1 MIRFTKQLLP
11 LSIAALASTA
21 TLAQDLVLEEV
32 VVTAQKRVERLQ
44 DVPIS
49 VNAVSGAKMDEAGIT
64 NLEGMTAYVPNLTM
78 NQTGIGTIIAIRG
91 ISSGINQGFE
101 QSVGQYV
108 DGVYYGR
115 AQLARAP
122 FMDLERVE
130 VLRGPQSILFGK
142 NSIAGAISMVTAKPT
157 DEFEGQVTALYEPSH
172 GEKDLRVVL
181 SGPLTDSLSGRL
193 SLLGRE
199 IDGYYENTT
208 LDRDESAE
216 KEQVVRG
223 QLRWDA
229 TEDLTVNLKVETGS
243 FDTKGRFLEPVS
255 PVTPDGLFSYEE
267 ALSLLTGGAYQLDTT
282 QDFKRQS
289 NGDFSNNNTQNGTLT
304 VDWGLGEHTLTAV
317 TGYNAYDY
325 EENCDCDFTGA
336 PLYTADSREDFK
348 QFSQEIRIASPQGE
362 TIDYIAGLFYQ
373 TSEMDFDDAIRVPTN
388 SLLGGLSTLLLG
400 TASQRTFTQDST
412 LWAGFA
418 QATWNISTDWRLT
431 LGGRYTS
438 EEKEATRRQHHTDT
452 LGQDVGATNVLLNT
466 VYTAFLI
473 EPYEQIADKRSEG
486 KFTPL
491 ITVQWDATED
501 TMLYATYT
509 EGFKSG
515 GFDVRSNAH
524 PDPDY
529 GVTIIPNP
537 ANPAVTIPTTAA
549 FGFAPGVF
557 EYEEEK
563 AQSFE
568 LGSKMTLADGAAE
581 LNAAMFYTNY
591 TNLQTSQFDGVL
603 GFNVTNAGEATT
615 QGIELDG
622 RWLVANG
629 LTLSG
634 SLGYLDFNFDKFP
647 NSQCYFGQTP
657 DSAEYP
663 GLCDLSGK
671 TREFA
676 PKFQGT
682 VSADYAQPIGDNME
696 WRLTGDVIFSDS
708 YYVSPTLDP
717 NLEQDAY
724 AKLNLRLALGSQ
736 DGMWEV
742 ALVGKNLTDEVVST
756 FGNQLPVST
765 TFTRSV
771 NGQVLG
777 DPRPSTAYYSF
788 YDRPRSIALQ
798 GTMRF

>member
-1 MIRFTKQLLP
+1 MIKTMKCLLP
-11 LSIAALASTA
+11 LAIGA
-21 TLAQDLVLEEV
+21 TLGVQAHAQELDLVLEEV

-157 DEFEGQVTALYEPSH
+157 EEFEGQVTALYEPTH

-181 SGPLTDSLSGRL
+181 SGPLTDTLRGRL
-193 SLLGRE
+193 SILGRD

-216 KEQVVRG
+216 KEHVIRG
-223 QLRWDA
+223 QLSWDA
-229 TEDLTVNLKVETGS
+229 TDDLSMNLKVETGS
-243 FDTKGRFLEPVS
+243 FDTKGRFLEPIK
-255 PVTPDGLFSYEE
+255 PVELPGGLPYAT
-267 ALSLLTGGAYQLDTT
+267 ALLGATGGAYVLDTE

-289 NGDFSNNNTQNGTLT
+289 NGDTSENDTQNATLT
-304 VDWGLGEHTLTAV
+304 IDYGMGDHTLTAV
-317 TGYNAYDY
+317 TGYNAYNY
-325 EENCDCDFTGA
+325 EEVCDCDFTGA
-336 PLYTADSREDFK
+336 SVFTADSREDFK
-348 QFSQEIRIASPQGE
+348 QYSQEIRIASPQGE
-362 TIDYIAGLFYQ
+362 TVDYIAGVFYQ
-373 TSEMDFDDAIRVPTN
+373 SSEMTFDDAIRVPSD
-388 SLLGGLSTLLLG
+388 SLLGGLSSLLPG
-400 TASQRTFTQDST
+400 TASQRDFTQDST

-418 QATWNISTDWRLT
+418 QATWNINTEWRLT
-431 LGGRYTS
+431 VGGRYTT
-438 EEKEATRRQHHTDT
+438 EDKEATRTQHHTNV
-452 LGQDVGATNVLLNT
+452 LGADVGSSDLLLNT

-473 EPYEQIADKRSEG
+473 EPYPEIKDKRSEAA
-486 KFTPL
+486 FTPL
-491 ITVQWDATED
+491 VTLQWDATD
-501 TMLYATYT
+501 NAMIYATYT
-509 EGFKSG
+509 EGFKAG

-529 GVTIIPNP
+529 GALIIPDTSNP
-537 ANPAVTIPTTAA
+537 TVTIPTSAA

-557 EYEEEK
+557 EYDEEK
-563 AQSFE
+563 AQSIE
-568 LGSKMTLADGAAE
+568 IGSKMTLADGAAE
-581 LNAAMFYTNY
+581 LNVALFRTKYTD
-591 TNLQTSQFDGVL
+591 LQTSQFDGVL

-615 QGIELDG
+615 QGLELDG
-622 RWLVANG
+622 RWLVAPG

-634 SLGYLDFNFDKFP
+634 SLGYLDFVFDSFP
-647 NSQCYFGQTP
+647 NSQCYFGKTP
-657 DSAEYP
+657 DSTEYP
-663 GLCDLSGK
+663 GLCDLSGE

-676 PKFQGT
+676 PKYQGT
-682 VSADYAQPIGDNME
+682 LSADYSSNIGEDME
-696 WRLTGDVIFSDS
+696 WRITGDINFSDS
-708 YYVSPTLDP
+708 YYASPTLDP

-724 AKLNLRLALGSQ
+724 AKLNVRLALGAV
-736 DGMWEV
+736 DGGWEL
-742 ALVGKNLTDEVVST
+742 ALVGKNLTDETVAT

-765 TFTRSV
+765 TLT
-771 NGQVLG
+771 GG
-777 DPRPSTAYYSF
+777 TGTAYYSF
-788 YDRPRSIALQ
+788 FDRPRSLALQ

>member
-1 MIRFTKQLLP
+1 MNKAMKCLLP
-11 LSIAALASTA
+11 LSIASALSVA
-21 TLAQDLVLEEV
+21 THAQDLVLEEV
-32 VVTAQKRVERLQ
+32 VVTAQKRVEKLQ

-49 VNAVSGAKMDEAGIT
+49 VNAVSGAKMEEAGIT

-157 DEFEGQVTALYEPSH
+157 EEFEGQVTALYEPNH
-172 GEKDLRVVL
+172 GEKDLRVIV
-181 SGPLTDSLSGRL
+181 SGPLTDNLRGRL
-193 SLLGRE
+193 SLMGRD

-216 KEQVVRG
+216 KEHVIRG
-223 QLRWDA
+223 QLAWDA
-229 TEDLTVNLKVETGS
+229 TDDLSLNLKVETGS
-243 FDTKGRFLEPVS
+243 FDTKGRFLEPIN
-255 PVTPDGLFSYEE
+255 PVEVPGGLPYAT
-267 ALSLLTGGAYQLDTT
+267 ALLGATGGAYVLDTE

-289 NGDFSNNNTQNGTLT
+289 NGDSSENDTQNATLT
-304 VDWGLGEHTLTAV
+304 IDYALGEHTLTAV
-317 TGYNAYDY
+317 TGYNAYNY
-325 EENCDCDFTGA
+325 EEICDCDFTGA
-336 PLYTADSREDFK
+336 PVFTADSREDFE

-362 TIDYIAGLFYQ
+362 TIDYIGGIFYQ
-373 TSEMDFDDAIRVPTN
+373 TSEMTFDDAIRVPTN
-388 SLLGGLSTLLLG
+388 SLLGGLSALLPG
-400 TASQRTFTQDST
+400 TASQRDFTQDST

-418 QATWNISTDWRLT
+418 QATWNINTDWRLT
-431 LGGRYTS
+431 LGGRYTT
-438 EEKEATRRQHHTDT
+438 EDKDATRTQHHTNV
-452 LGQDVGATNVLLNT
+452 LGADVGSSDLLLNT

-473 EPYEQIADKRSEG
+473 EPYPVIKDKRSEAA
-486 KFTPL
+486 FTPL
-491 ITVQWDATED
+491 VTLQWDATD
-501 TMLYATYT
+501 DMMVYATYT
-509 EGFKSG
+509 EGFKAG
-515 GFDVRSNAH
+515 GFDVRSNAN

-529 GVTIIPNP
+529 GVSII
-537 ANPAVTIPTTAA
+537 ANQSPLVIVQTTAA
-549 FGFAPGVF
+549 NGFAPGVF

-581 LNAAMFYTNY
+581 LNVALFRTQYTD
-591 TNLQTSQFDGVL
+591 LQTSQFDGVL

-615 QGIELDG
+615 QGLELDG
-622 RWLVANG
+622 RWLVAPG

-634 SLGYLDFNFDKFP
+634 SVGYLDFVFDSFP
-647 NSQCYFGQTP
+647 NSQCYFGKAP
-657 DSAEYP
+657 DSAAYP
-663 GLCDLSGK
+663 GLCDLSGE

-676 PKFQGT
+676 PKYQGT
-682 VSADYAQPIGDNME
+682 VSADYSSELGEDME
-696 WRLTGDVIFSDS
+696 WRVTGDINFSDS
-708 YYVSPTLDP
+708 YYASPTLDP

-724 AKLNLRLALGSQ
+724 AKLNLRLAVGAI
-736 DGMWEV
+736 DGGWEV
-742 ALVGKNLTDEVVST
+742 ALVGKNLTDEKVAT

-765 TFTRSV
+765 TLT
-771 NGQVLG
+771 GG
-777 DPRPSTAYYSF
+777 TGTAYYSF
-788 YDRPRSIALQ
+788 FDRPRSIALQ

>member
-1 MIRFTKQLLP
+1 MNKMMKSLLP
-11 LSIAALASTA
+11 LAIGA
-21 TLAQDLVLEEV
+21 TLSTQAWSQDFDLILEEV

-115 AQLARAP
+115 SQLARAP

-157 DEFEGQVTALYEPSH
+157 EEFEGQVTALYEPSH
-172 GEKDLRVVL
+172 GEKDVRVVV
-181 SGPLTDSLSGRL
+181 SGPLTDSLRGRL
-193 SLLGRE
+193 SVLGRD

-208 LDRDESAE
+208 LNRDESAE
-216 KEQVVRG
+216 EEHVIRG
-223 QLRWDA
+223 QLSWDA
-229 TEDLTVNLKVETGS
+229 SDDLSMNLKIESGS
-243 FDTKGRFLEPVS
+243 FNTQGRFLEPIN
-255 PVTPDGLFSYEE
+255 PIETTGGLPYAT
-267 ALSLLTGGAYQLDTT
+267 ALLATTGGAFVLDTD

-289 NGDFSNNNTQNGTLT
+289 NGDSSENDTKNATLT
-304 VDWGLGEHTLTAV
+304 IDYALGDHTLTAV
-317 TGYNAYDY
+317 TGYNAYNY
-325 EENCDCDFTGA
+325 EEICDCDFTGA
-336 PLYTADSREDFK
+336 TIFTADSREDFN
-348 QFSQEIRIASPQGE
+348 QYSQEIRIASPQGE
-362 TIDYIAGLFYQ
+362 TIDYIGGLFYQ
-373 TSEMDFDDAIRVPTN
+373 SSDMTFDDAIRVPAT
-388 SLLGGLSTLLLG
+388 SVLGVLSTSLLG
-400 TASQRTFTQDST
+400 TASQRDFTQDST

-418 QATWNISTDWRLT
+418 QATWNIDTDWRLT
-431 LGGRYTS
+431 VGGRYTS
-438 EEKEATRRQHHTDT
+438 EDKTATRTQHHTNS
-452 LGQDVGATNVLLNT
+452 LGADVGSSDALLNT
-466 VYTAFLI
+466 VFTAFLI
-473 EPYEQIADKRSEG
+473 EPYSEIKDKRSEAA
-486 KFTPL
+486 FTPL
-491 ITVQWDATED
+491 VTLQWDATED
-501 TMLYATYT
+501 MMVYATYT
-509 EGFKSG
+509 EGFKAG

-524 PDPDY
+524 PDPAY
-529 GVTIIPNP
+529 GVNII
-537 ANPAVTIPTTAA
+537 ANPSPLVIIQTSNTY
-549 FGFAPGVF
+549 GFAPGVF

-563 AQSFE
+563 ATSFE

-581 LNAAMFYTNY
+581 LNVALFHTNY
-591 TNLQTSQFDGVL
+591 TDLQTSQFDGKL

-622 RWLVANG
+622 RWLVAEG

-634 SLGYLDFNFDKFP
+634 SVGMLDFQFDSFP

-657 DSAEYP
+657 NSTDYP

-676 PKFQGT
+676 PEYQGT
-682 VSADYAQPIGDNME
+682 LSADYNRALGDDME
-696 WRLTGDVIFSDS
+696 WRVTGDINFSDS
-708 YYVSPTLDP
+708 YFTSPTLDP

-724 AKLNLRLALGSQ
+724 AKLNLRFAVGSA
-736 DGMWEV
+736 DGDWEV
-742 ALVGKNLTDEVVST
+742 ALVGKNLTDEKVAT

-765 TFTRSV
+765 ALTSGT
-771 NGQVLG
+771 G
-777 DPRPSTAYYSF
+777 TAYYSF
-788 YDRPRSIALQ
+788 FDRPRSIALQ

>member
-1 MIRFTKQLLP
+1 MIKHLKHLLP
-11 LSIAALASTA
+11 IAIGTIIGVN
-21 TLAQDLVLEEV
+21 THAQDLVLEEV
-32 VVTAQKRVERLQ
+32 VVTAQKRVESLQ

-49 VNAVSGAKMDEAGIT
+49 VSAVSGAKMDEAGIT
-64 NLEGMTAYVPNLTM
+64 NLEGMMAYVPNLTM

-142 NSIAGAISMVTAKPT
+142 NSIGGAVSMVTAKPT
-157 DEFEGQVTALYEPSH
+157 DDFEGQVTALYEPTH

-193 SLLGRE
+193 AIMGRDM
-199 IDGYYENTT
+199 DGYYENTT
-208 LDRDESAE
+208 LGRDESGDQ
-216 KEQVVRG
+216 EQVIRG
-223 QLRWDA
+223 QLKWDA
-229 TEDLTVNLKVETGS
+229 TDNLSMNLKLESGS
-243 FDTKGRFLEPVS
+243 FDTKGRNLEPVF
-255 PVTPDGLFSYEE
+255 PVEKTPGLPYAT
-267 ALSLLTGGAYQLDTT
+267 ALLGATGGAYVLDTK

-289 NGDFSNNNTQNGTLT
+289 NGDSSENNTQNATLT
-304 VDWGLGEHTLTAV
+304 IDWGIGEHTLTSV

-325 EENCDCDFTGA
+325 EEDCDCDFTGA
-336 PLYTADSREDFK
+336 TIFTADSREDFK
-348 QFSQEIRIASPQGE
+348 QLSQEIRITSPQGE
-362 TIDYIAGLFYQ
+362 TIDYIGGLFYQ
-373 TSEMDFDDAIRVPTN
+373 SSEMTFDDAIRVPST

-400 TASQRTFTQDST
+400 TASQRDFSQDSA
-412 LWAGFA
+412 LWAGFV
-418 QATWNISTDWRLT
+418 QATWNITDDWRLT
-431 LGGRYTS
+431 AGGRYTYETKDAS
-438 EEKEATRRQHHTDT
+438 RSQHHTNV
-452 LGQDVGATNVLLNT
+452 LGVDVGSSDILLNT
-466 VYTAFLI
+466 VYTAFRL
-473 EPYEQIADKRSEG
+473 EPYPTIDDKRSEG
-486 KFTPL
+486 AFTPL
-491 ITVQWDATED
+491 ITLQWDATED
-501 TMLYATYT
+501 TMLYVTYT

-529 GVTIIPNP
+529 GVNIVASGNVIQTN
-537 ANPAVTIPTTAA
+537 ATY
-549 FGFAPGVF
+549 GFAAGVF

-563 AQSFE
+563 AQSIE
-568 LGSKMTLADGAAE
+568 LGTKMTLANGAAE
-581 LNAAMFYTNY
+581 INAAIFHTQITDM
-591 TNLQTSQFDGVL
+591 QTSQFDGVL

-622 RWLVANG
+622 RWLVASG

-657 DSAEYP
+657 NSTQYP

-676 PKFQGT
+676 PEFQGT
-682 VSADYAQPIGDNME
+682 VSADYSQPMGDNLE
-696 WRLTGDVIFSDS
+696 WRVTGDLNFSDS
-708 YYVSPTLDP
+708 YYASPTLDP

-724 AKLNLRLALGSQ
+724 TKLNIRLAMGAQ

-742 ALVGKNLTDEVVST
+742 ALVGKNLTDEKVAT

-765 TFTRSV
+765 TLT
-771 NGQVLG
+771 GG
-777 DPRPSTAYYSF
+777 TGTAYYSF
-788 YDRPRSIALQ
+788 YDRPRSVALQ

>member
-11 LSIAALASTA
+11 LSIAALASSA

-108 DGVYYGR
+108 DGIYYGR

-208 LDRDESAE
+208 LNRDESAE
-216 KEQVVRG
+216 KEQVIRG
-223 QLRWDA
+223 QFRWDA
-229 TEDLTVNLKVETGS
+229 TEDLTMNLKVETGS
-243 FDTKGRFLEPVS
+243 FDTKGRFLEPVN
-255 PVTPDGLFSYEE
+255 PVTLPGGLSYAD
-267 ALSLLTGGAYQLDTT
+267 ALFGATGGAYVLDTE
-282 QDFKRQS
+282 QNFKRQS
-289 NGDFSNNNTQNGTLT
+289 NGDFSNNDTENATFTI
-304 VDWGLGEHTLTAV
+304 DWGLGEHTLTAV
-317 TGYNAYDY
+317 TGYNAYNY
-325 EENCDCDFTGA
+325 EEDCDCDFTGA
-336 PLYTADSREDFK
+336 TVFTADSREDFK
-348 QFSQEIRIASPQGE
+348 QYSQEIRIASPQGE

-373 TSEMDFDDAIRVPTN
+373 SSEMDFDDAIRVPTT
-388 SLLGGLSTLLLG
+388 SLLGGLSALLPG

-431 LGGRYTS
+431 VGGRYTA
-438 EEKEATRRQHHTDT
+438 EDKEATRRQHHTNT
-452 LGQDVGATNVLLNT
+452 LGQDVGATDLLLNT
-466 VYTAFLI
+466 VYTAFLL
-473 EPYEQIADKRSEG
+473 EPYEEISDKRSEG

-491 ITVQWDATED
+491 ITAQWDATED

-529 GVTIIPNP
+529 GVNII
-537 ANPAVTIPTTAA
+537 ANQSPLVIVQTTAA
-549 FGFAPGVF
+549 NGFAPGVF

-581 LNAAMFYTNY
+581 LNVALFHTNY
-591 TNLQTSQFDGVL
+591 TDLQTSQFDGVL

-622 RWLVANG
+622 RWLITNG

-657 DSAEYP
+657 DSTEYP

-676 PKFQGT
+676 PQFQGT
-682 VSADYAQPIGDNME
+682 ISADYAQTIGDNLE
-696 WRLTGDVIFSDS
+696 WRLTGDINFSDS
-708 YYVSPTLDP
+708 YYASPTLDP
-717 NLEQDAY
+717 NLQQDAY
-724 AKLNLRLALGSQ
+724 AKLNLRLALGAQ
-736 DGMWEV
+736 DGQWEV
-742 ALVGKNLTDEVVST
+742 ALVGKNLTDEAVST

-765 TFTRSV
+765 RLTGGT
-771 NGQVLG
+771 G
-777 DPRPSTAYYSF
+777 TAYYSF